1 LFNNIHP
8 IDIFRKHIACYDKGM
23 IAKLEKYLWPI
34 ELKYIEKKQEAGDIF
49 TFSFKPEGSV
59 RWKAGQYLDYRLGF
73 GLIKHFTI
81 ASAPYEKNIN
91 ITTIILEKPSKF
103 KQKLLKLKTGDTVY
117 ARDIRGKLT
126 LDNTS
131 LEYVFIAG
139 GIGIT
144 PFRSIIWDLV
154 KKEQKTK
161 ASLLYANSNNKL
173 AFKKEL
179 DEISKQNP
187 NIKINYFTE
196 SQRIKEEELSLFDIK
211 KVIFMIAGPPKMV
224 EFYEGILRK
233 LGVSMKNIKSDPF
246 WGY

>member
-1 LFNNIHP
+1 
-8 IDIFRKHIACYDKGM
+8 M
-23 IAKLEKYLWPI
+23 TAKLLKYLWPI
-34 ELKYIEKKQEAGDIF
+34 ELKFIGKKHETGGVF
-49 TFSFKPEGSV
+49 TFSFKPKGSIK
-59 RWKAGQYLDYRLGF
+59 WKAGQYLDYRIGF
-73 GLIKHFTI
+73 GLVKHFTI
-81 ASAPYEKNIN
+81 ATAPYEETIN
-91 ITTIILEKPSKF
+91 ITTRIFEKPSKF
-103 KQKLLKLKTGDTVY
+103 KQKLLQLKAGDTVY
-117 ARDIRGKLT
+117 ARNIRGDMT
-126 LDNTS
+126 LDDFKT
-131 LEYVFIAG
+131 EYVFIAG

-154 KKEQKTK
+154 KKGQKTK
-161 ASLLYANSNNKL
+161 VSLLYANSNNKL

-196 SQRIKEEELSLFDIK
+196 SQRIKEEDLSLFDIK